1 LTIVTDFVGVALAL
15 SFFGLS
21 KYVSV
26 PVAAVLLLAVVAGVL
41 VWESTQQLDDIEQR
55 NINFPTLIELTWQHL
70 LLAVA
75 VTAVVVLVGV
85 PLGVVLTRRWARFA
99 APVVLMLANIGQAA
113 PAIGLMVLFFL
124 VTASTG
130 FWIAALPI
138 ALYSLLPVL
147 RNTIVGIRQVDPT
160 LIEAGRGIG
169 MSSSTVLRRIELPL
183 AVPLI
188 LAGLRTSLVLAVG
201 TATLAFFVAG
211 GGLGVLIDTGDKL
224 ARYSVLVVGAVL
236 AMALALLV
244 DWLGGLAEE
253 FLGPKGL
260 R

>member
-1 LTIVTDFVGVALAL
+1 MPERSDRIRLFAQPVVVIVA
-15 SFFGLS
+15 
-21 KYVSV
+21 
-26 PVAAVLLLAVVAGVL
+26 VAAVL
-41 VWESTQQLDDIEQR
+41 VWVGTGQLDDIEQR

-70 LLAVA
+70 LLAIA

-99 APVVLMLANIGQAA
+99 APLVLALANIGQAA
-113 PAIGLMVLFFL
+113 PAIGVLVLFFL
-124 VTASTG
+124 ATASTG
-130 FWIAALPI
+130 FWVAALPI

-147 RNTIVGIRQVDPT
+147 RNTIVGIRGVDPT
-160 LIEAGRGIG
+160 LVEAGRGIG
-169 MSSSTVLRRIELPL
+169 MSATSVLRRVELPL

-224 ARYSVLVVGAVL
+224 GRYSVLIVGAVL